1 MTVEKKYHI
10 SYFRKVVFLLI
21 GIAIIGF
28 AVSPNSMAYPS
39 KTDTEINTP
48 NAQDAENN
56 GEVQE
61 YFKAY
66 EAIVPASQMHLVHD
80 FIYEFIPFIIEEQEF
95 ESDIEIP
102 FFVNNHRKILFSRI
116 ISPNAP

>member
-1 MTVEKKYHI
+1 MVL
-10 SYFRKVVFLLI
+10 LLI
-21 GIAIIGF
+21 GVAIIGF

-39 KTDTEINTP
+39 KADTKKDISNSQDTE
-48 NAQDAENN
+48 DN

-80 FIYEFIPFIIEEQEF
+80 FIYEFVPFIIEEQEF
-95 ESDIEIP
+95 ESDVEIP